1 MDYMRSPS
9 VAILYAVTEDGI
21 ARHML
26 SQEYTISDDDS
37 VCGMDRSASNT
48 GSTSGYSRVKAF
60 AARKGKDDHSHTQCQ
75 DESQ

>member
-21 ARHML
+21 ACHIL
-26 SQEYTISDDDS
+26 PQEDTISNDDS
-37 VCGMDRSASNT
+37 VRSMDRSTSRT
-48 GSTSGYSRVKAF
+48 GSTSDDSRVKAF
-60 AARKGKDDHSHTQCQ
+60 AAREGKDGHSHTQCQ